1 MRKEANTIS
10 RTTQTQDKQLD
21 AFELNTKMLATNQQ
35 KKHQKLRFVAAYK
48 DYKNDE
54 GFQNVKKKEVDDY
67 FTFKRKQEIT
77 ATKKKEDEDLKKVW
91 AQLSDKE
98 KSLLEHLQT
107 LIDQQQ
113 AIATRFKDLA
123 FNEFLGKQ

>member
-1 MRKEANTIS
+1 MRKDANAIS

-21 AFELNTKMLATNQQ
+21 AFKLNSKMLTTTQQ
-35 KKHQKLRFVAAYK
+35 KKNQKLRFVTAYK

-77 ATKKKEDEDLKKVW
+77 ATKKKEDEDLKRVW
-91 AQLSDKE
+91 TQLSDEE

-113 AIATRFKDLA
+113 AIASRFRDLA
-123 FNEFLGKQ
+123 FNEFLGKP